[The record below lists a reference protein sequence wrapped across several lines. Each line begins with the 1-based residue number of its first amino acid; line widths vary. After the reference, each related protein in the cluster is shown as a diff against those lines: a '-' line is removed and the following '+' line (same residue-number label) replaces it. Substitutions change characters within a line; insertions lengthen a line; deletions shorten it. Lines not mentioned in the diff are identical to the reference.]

1 MEDYSKFCDLEL
13 QHLLVLGDTCAFTE
27 IYDRY
32 KGVLYQHALNMLKD
46 RDEAKDV
53 LQELF
58 ANLWANRE
66 SIQIKSNLSG
76 YLYVG
81 VRNRVVNLIAH
92 KQVQAQYISSLGDFI
107 NKGEFITDY
116 RVRERQLAEL
126 IEKEIDSL
134 PAKMREVFQLSKI
147 SNLSHKEIAEE
158 LSVSEQTVRTQVRN
172 ALRILRVKLGL
183 LTLIH
188 VLLNYLYPVYIL

>member
-1 MEDYSKFCDLEL
+1 MKDYSKFSNLEL
-13 QHLLVLGDTCAFTE
+13 QHLLVLGDAYAFTE

-32 KGVLYQHALNMLKD
+32 KGVLYQHSLNMLED

-58 ANLWANRE
+58 SNLWANRE
-66 SIQIKSNLSG
+66 SMQIKSNLSG

-81 VRNRVVNLIAH
+81 IRNRVLNLIAH

-116 RVRERQLAEL
+116 RVRERQLAGV

-134 PAKMREVFQLSKI
+134 PAKMRQVFQLSRM

-172 ALRILRVKLGL
+172 ALRILRVKLSL
-183 LTLIH
+183 LTLIY
-188 VLLNYLYPVYIL
+188 LLLDYLNPLFIL